1 MKKLFAMAFV
11 CGFAFA
17 LVSCGGG
24 AKQEE
29 AAQDTT
35 KVEAAPA
42 ADTTKADTTKADS
55 TAH

>member
-42 ADTTKADTTKADS
+42 DTTATDTTKADS